1 MQIAQALSG
10 FSAGKADILRKAMG
24 KKKSAEMDR
33 QKKDFIEGA
42 VKNNI
47 PREQAIYIF
56 QLVVHLPNMVL
67 TKVMQ
72 LPML

>member
-42 VKNNI
+42 IKNDI
-47 PREQAIYIF
+47 PKERLFIYF
-56 QLVVHLPNMVL
+56 S
-67 TKVMQ
+67 
-72 LPML
+72 